1 MFQMPLSRLS
11 VRPADLRPVLF
22 HQSANGRVTVH
33 RLEHLQ
39 ARAIQPH
46 DRQVVIEGREPPFVF
61 TVLIGDEIGDVP
73 GQETECL
80 SGEVERLV
88 GGDSW
93 FHDRCCNLFERRSL
107 HERPGFSQ
115 GLTGGEA
122 PLVGELI
129 ANGV

>member
-61 TVLIGDEIGDVP
+61 TVLTMRSGMCQARRLSVSP
-73 GQETECL
+73 VRL
-80 SGEVERLV
+80 SG
-88 GGDSW
+88 
-93 FHDRCCNLFERRSL
+93 
-107 HERPGFSQ
+107 
-115 GLTGGEA
+115 
-122 PLVGELI
+122 
-129 ANGV
+129 